1 MDGANCTSVRDT
13 LCLVSPGHPRVGGD
27 ELNLSEVVWT
37 LQPMHR
43 NRHRGLQCQGIDLN
57 TKCGAVSEDPSPS
70 LYNYVITNTVTVESH
85 KDGFR
90 VVGWC
95 T

>member
-1 MDGANCTSVRDT
+1 MVPIA
-13 LCLVSPGHPRVGGD
+13 P
-27 ELNLSEVVWT
+27 LSELRYVGIHLDILESAVTWT

-90 VVGWC
+90 VVGWR